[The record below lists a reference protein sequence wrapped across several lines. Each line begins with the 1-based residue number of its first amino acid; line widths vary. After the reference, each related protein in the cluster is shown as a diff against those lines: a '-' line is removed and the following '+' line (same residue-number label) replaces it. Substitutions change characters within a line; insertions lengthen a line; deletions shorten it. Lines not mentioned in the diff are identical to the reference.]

1 MPNKALKSG
10 ANATPR
16 SALQLPTREPRSEE
30 RTVEAYREAMACG
43 AAAGR
48 AEMSAHDAGQRAVGE
63 VAREGG
69 GSRWPAR
76 LHRRDGERRL
86 HSRARRGQG

>member
-16 SALQLPTREPRSEE
+16 SALQLPIGEPRSEE

-63 VAREGG
+63 VAREDGG
-69 GSRWPAR
+69 EQVA
-76 LHRRDGERRL
+76 GE
-86 HSRARRGQG
+86 AA